1 MHLNYGKTKK
11 IKLNIDMEI
20 LTYSMKWLEV
30 VLRWGHVLF
39 AVLWVGNS
47 FLFNYLDN
55 KLNKDISGDDVDG
68 EGYLMHSGYY
78 YKLLRLKKS
87 PPPQY
92 LNSLVIF
99 KWQSYLTFVTGI
111 LLLIIIYY
119 YNSGILMVDKRILE
133 IKPLYAIL
141 ISVVSL
147 VISWFVYDLLCK
159 SKIINNNK
167 IFISI
172 IFIFLAVISFGFTKI
187 FGPKFAFLSVGLII
201 GSNMFGNVFTVI
213 IPNQMNIIN
222 SSKKNEKFDTNL
234 SLAAKQRSIHNNY
247 STFLVL
253 FIMLSGHYSFI
264 VYHKYNWLILCLA
277 ALLSGT
283 ARHYFN
289 LRGRNIHRLY
299 ILISSFLS
307 LVVLAVLLLIFK
319 N

>member
-1 MHLNYGKTKK
+1 M
-11 IKLNIDMEI
+11 DI
-20 LTYSMKWLEV
+20 LAYTFKWLEL

-39 AVLWVGNS
+39 AILWVGNS

-55 KLNKDISGDDVDG
+55 KLNKNITSNDVDG

-78 YKLLRLKKS
+78 YKLSRLKKS
-87 PPPQY
+87 PPIDY
-92 LNSLVIF
+92 LNRLVIF
-99 KWQSYLTFVTGI
+99 KWQSYLTFITGI

-119 YNSGILMVDKRILE
+119 KNSAILMVDKRILE
-133 IKPLYAIL
+133 ISPLNAIL
-141 ISVVSL
+141 ISTASL
-147 VISWFVYDLLCK
+147 IISWLVYDFLCK
-159 SKIINNNK
+159 TKLINNNV
-167 IFISI
+167 IFSLI
-172 IFIFLAVISFGFTKI
+172 IFILLVIISFVLTKI
-187 FGPKFAFLSVGLII
+187 FGSKFAILSVGLII
-201 GSNMFGNVFTVI
+201 GTNMFGNVFTVI

-222 SSKKNEKFDTNL
+222 SSKKNEKFDTSL

-264 VYHKYNWLILCLA
+264 IYHKYNWLILCLVGIISVA
-277 ALLSGT
+277 

-299 ILISSFLS
+299 ILISSIVALI
-307 LVVLAVLLLIFK
+307 VLAVLLLIFK

>member
-1 MHLNYGKTKK
+1 
-11 IKLNIDMEI
+11 ME
-20 LTYSMKWLEV
+20 LVPYALKWLEL

-39 AVLWVGNS
+39 AILWVGNS

-55 KLNKDISGDDVDG
+55 KLNKDISSEDIDG

-78 YKLLRLKKS
+78 YKLTRLKKS
-87 PPPQY
+87 PPLQY

-99 KWQSYLTFVTGI
+99 KWQSYLTFVTGV
-111 LLLIIIYY
+111 LLLIVIYY
-119 YNSGILMVDKRILE
+119 YNSGVLMVDKRVLQIS
-133 IKPLYAIL
+133 PLYAIL
-141 ISVVSL
+141 ISLLSL
-147 VISWFVYDLLCK
+147 IVSWFVYDFLCK
-159 SKIINNNK
+159 SKLINNN
-167 IFISI
+167 ILFISI
-172 IFIFLAVISFGFTKI
+172 IFILLIIVSFILTKI

-201 GSNMFGNVFTVI
+201 GTNMFGNVFTVI

-222 SSKKNEKFDTNL
+222 SSKKNEKLDTSL

-264 VYHKYNWLILCLA
+264 VYHKYNWLILCLV
-277 ALLSGT
+277 ALISVT
-283 ARHYFN
+283 TRHYFN

-299 ILISSFLS
+299 ILISSILS

>member
-1 MHLNYGKTKK
+1 MDFLPYT
-11 IKLNIDMEI
+11 L
-20 LTYSMKWLEV
+20 KWLELI
-30 VLRWGHVLF
+30 LRWSHVLF
-39 AVLWVGNS
+39 AILWVGNS

-55 KLNKDISGDDVDG
+55 KLNKNISSEDIDG

-78 YKLLRLKKS
+78 YKLTRLKKS
-87 PPPQY
+87 PPIQY
-92 LNSLVIF
+92 LSNLVIF

-119 YNSGILMVDKRILE
+119 FNSGVLMVDKRVLQISP
-133 IKPLYAIL
+133 IYAIL
-141 ISVVSL
+141 ISIFSL
-147 VISWFVYDLLCK
+147 IIFWFTYDLLCK
-159 SKIINNNK
+159 SKLINNNTL
-167 IFISI
+167 FSLI
-172 IFIFLAVISFGFTKI
+172 IFILLIIISFILTKI

-201 GSNMFGNVFTVI
+201 GTNMFGNVFTVI

-222 SSKKNEKFDTNL
+222 SSKRNEKFDLSL

-264 VYHKYNWLILCLA
+264 VYHKYNWLILCLV
-277 ALLSGT
+277 ALISVA

-299 ILISSFLS
+299 ILISSILS
-307 LVVLAVLLLIFK
+307 LIVLAVLLLIFK

>member
-1 MHLNYGKTKK
+1 
-11 IKLNIDMEI
+11 MEFI
-20 LTYSMKWLEV
+20 PYTLKWLELI
-30 VLRWGHVLF
+30 LRWGHILF
-39 AVLWVGNS
+39 SILWVGNS

-55 KLNKDISGDDVDG
+55 KLNKNISSDDIDG

-78 YKLLRLKKS
+78 YKLIRLKKS
-87 PPPQY
+87 PPSDY

-119 YNSGILMVDKRILE
+119 YNSSILMVDKRVLE
-133 IKPLYAIL
+133 ITSLNAIL
-141 ISVVSL
+141 ISIVSL
-147 VISWFVYDLLCK
+147 VISWFIYDFLCK
-159 SKIINNNK
+159 SKIIKNNVL
-167 IFISI
+167 FISI
-172 IFIFLAVISFGFTKI
+172 IFILLALASFGLTKI
-187 FGPKFAFLSVGLII
+187 FGPQFAFLSVGLII

-213 IPNQMNIIN
+213 IPNQKNIIN
-222 SSKKNEKFDTNL
+222 SSLKNEKFDTSL

-264 VYHKYNWLILCLA
+264 VYHKYNWLILCLIALISA
-277 ALLSGT
+277 A

-289 LRGRNIHRLY
+289 LRGKNIHRLN
-299 ILISSFLS
+299 ILIFSILA
-307 LVVLAVLLLIFK
+307 LITLAVFLFIFK

>member
-1 MHLNYGKTKK
+1 
-11 IKLNIDMEI
+11 MEFI
-20 LTYSMKWLEV
+20 PYTLKWLEL

-39 AVLWVGNS
+39 AILWVGNS

-55 KLNKDISGDDVDG
+55 KLNKEVSSNDIDG

-78 YKLLRLKKS
+78 YKLTRLKNS
-87 PPPQY
+87 PPSKY

-99 KWQSYLTFVTGI
+99 KWQSYLTFITGI

-119 YNSGILMVDKRILE
+119 YNSGVLMIDKRVMQITP
-133 IKPLYAIL
+133 IYAIS
-141 ISVVSL
+141 ISVLSL
-147 VISWFVYDLLCK
+147 AVSWFVYDLLCK
-159 SKIINNNK
+159 SKLVNNN
-167 IFISI
+167 ILFGLIMFILLI
-172 IFIFLAVISFGFTKI
+172 IISFILTKI

-201 GSNMFGNVFTVI
+201 GTNMFANVFTVI

-222 SSKKNEKFDTNL
+222 SSSKNEKFDLSL

-264 VYHKYNWLILCLA
+264 VYHKYNWLILCMIGLI
-277 ALLSGT
+277 SVS

-299 ILISSFLS
+299 ILISSIIAFI
-307 LVVLAVLLLIFK
+307 VLAVLLLIFK